1 MKKFLWLTMIFAIF
15 IGCSNSDSSDSLDLL
30 SGNTYKVIKCL
41 EVDGTVITMNG
52 EAVYMVNGSNTLI
65 LQKDNDSYKA
75 ILNGTDITSD
85 YHSSGVTSVKKDY
98 EAYSSDFE
106 TQWTFKDGSVFIES
120 YSAPYVVNGSSA
132 TIDGDDLS
140 VTLETSDNWKTF
152 SAVIIDKD
160 NNEELRTYIF
170 SQK

>member
-52 EAVYMVNGSNTLI
+52 EAVYIVKGSDTLI
-65 LQKDNDSYKA
+65 LKKDNDSYKA
-75 ILNGTDITSD
+75 ILNGTDVTSS
-85 YHSSGVTSVKKDY
+85 YHSSGATSVKKDY

-106 TQWTFKDGSVFIES
+106 VEWTFKDGNLFIES
-120 YSAPYVVNGSSA
+120 ESAPYVVNGSSA

-140 VTLETSDNWKTF
+140 MTLETSDNWKTF